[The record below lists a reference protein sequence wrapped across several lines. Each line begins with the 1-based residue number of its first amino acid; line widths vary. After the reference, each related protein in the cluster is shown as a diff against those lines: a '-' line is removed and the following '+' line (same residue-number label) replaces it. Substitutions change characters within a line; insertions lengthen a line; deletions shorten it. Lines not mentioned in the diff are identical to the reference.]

1 VFVHAITSRWR
12 WIDLGRRRPSHES
25 QTALSRAISDDAWMA
40 SKDDPA
46 ASSGREWVVIAS
58 FASRRAAEHMLA
70 SLGHEFR
77 RNARK
82 GHAEAFVVAGN
93 ADGSLKLTESR
104 VLEAS
109 GLAATVIRV
118 SLSWTVGFMGMV
130 STLKGAKATA
140 RAAHKRGSHVGSDE
154 QHAHEILAQAGP
166 SAAIL
171 LVRCKD
177 PTTRKV
183 VAAGAADHAGYSWDG
198 SMSDFLAGLDPG
210 PKHDWVRA
218 ALDKPTS
225 AKS

>member
-1 VFVHAITSRWR
+1 
-12 WIDLGRRRPSHES
+12 
-25 QTALSRAISDDAWMA
+25 MA
-40 SKDDPA
+40 SEDDLPA
-46 ASSGREWVVIAS
+46 RSEQEWVVIAS
-58 FASRRAAEHMLA
+58 FGNRRAAEHMLA

-82 GHAEAFVVAGN
+82 GHAEAFVVSGN

-109 GLAATVIRV
+109 GLAATIIRV
-118 SLSWTVGFMGMV
+118 SLSWTVGFMGLV

-140 RAAHKRGSHVGSDE
+140 HEAHKRGSHVGSDE

-177 PTTRKV
+177 GETRHV
-183 VAAGAADHAGYSWDG
+183 VAAGAADRASYSWDG
-198 SMSDFLAGLDPG
+198 SKADFLAGLDPG
-210 PKHDWVRA
+210 SKHDWVRA
-218 ALDKPTS
+218 ALDEPTS
-225 AKS
+225 AKT